1 MLRILTNTDTVTD
14 RPNHNTIHEVINN
27 AIATADELQVGIVYI
42 DPDNF
47 KKNNDAYGH
56 MNPYPLQQP
65 FRIH

>member
-47 KKNNDAYGH
+47 KKITTH
-56 MNPYPLQQP
+56 MG
-65 FRIH
+65 I